1 MIFLRFLNP
10 ALVLPHEFGIVDAE
24 PLPRIKRGLTLVS
37 KILQN
42 IANHVMFTKE
52 FHMRCFN
59 DYLRSTFEPVTN
71 FVRSISEPMNLTT
84 VMPFD
89 EQQPIETRP
98 PDSTVLSPAYP
109 MSYISDANV
118 LALHRLL
125 WYHQEKIGDYLS
137 SGRDHKAI
145 GRRPFDKMA
154 TLLAYLGPPDHRP
167 LDSQWI
173 SYDMT
178 ATKFEELMAKTQM
191 HEREEFKSLK
201 ALNIFYQVSP
211 RLATQP

>member
-37 KILQN
+37 EILQN
-42 IANHVMFTKE
+42 VANHVMFAKE

-59 DYLRSTFEPVTN
+59 DFLRSTFDSVTN
-71 FVRSISEPMNLTT
+71 FVRSISEPMNLPTLIA
-84 VMPFD
+84 FD
-89 EQQPIETRP
+89 EQQPIETLP
-98 PDSTVLSPAYP
+98 PDSSVLSPAYP

-191 HEREEFKSLK
+191 HEREEFKALK
-201 ALNIFYQVSP
+201 ALNIFYQVSSLVAAEP
-211 RLATQP
+211 

>member
-1 MIFLRFLNP
+1 
-10 ALVLPHEFGIVDAE
+10 
-24 PLPRIKRGLTLVS
+24 
-37 KILQN
+37 
-42 IANHVMFTKE
+42 
-52 FHMRCFN
+52 
-59 DYLRSTFEPVTN
+59 
-71 FVRSISEPMNLTT
+71 
-84 VMPFD
+84 
-89 EQQPIETRP
+89 
-98 PDSTVLSPAYP
+98 
-109 MSYISDANV
+109 MSYISYANV

-201 ALNIFYQVSP
+201 ALNIFYQVSLFFP
-211 RLATQP
+211 SV

>member
-1 MIFLRFLNP
+1 
-10 ALVLPHEFGIVDAE
+10 
-24 PLPRIKRGLTLVS
+24 
-37 KILQN
+37 
-42 IANHVMFTKE
+42 
-52 FHMRCFN
+52 MRCFN
-59 DYLRSTFEPVTN
+59 DHLRTTFDLATT
-71 FVRSISEPMNLTT
+71 FVLSISEPININIL
-84 VMPFD
+84 MPSD
-89 EQQPIETRP
+89 EQQLIENNNNNRH
-98 PDSTVLSPAYP
+98 DSTSISPTYP

-201 ALNIFYQVSP
+201 ALNIFYQVSLFFP
-211 RLATQP
+211 SV

>member
-1 MIFLRFLNP
+1 
-10 ALVLPHEFGIVDAE
+10 
-24 PLPRIKRGLTLVS
+24 
-37 KILQN
+37 
-42 IANHVMFTKE
+42 
-52 FHMRCFN
+52 MRCFN
-59 DYLRSTFEPVTN
+59 TYLSSTFETVES
-71 FVRSISEPMNLTT
+71 FVRSIIELNIYTHFIST
-84 VMPFD
+84 D
-89 EQQPIETRP
+89 AQQTIEKNYS
-98 PDSTVLSPAYP
+98 DSSTLSPAYP

-191 HEREEFKSLK
+191 HEKDEFKSLK
-201 ALNIFYQVSP
+201 ELNIFYQVGSITN
-211 RLATQP
+211 LVVSTVDDLSSF

>member
-1 MIFLRFLNP
+1 M
-10 ALVLPHEFGIVDAE
+10 
-24 PLPRIKRGLTLVS
+24 PRIKRGLTLVS

-42 IANHVMFTKE
+42 IANNLIITKE
-52 FHMRCFN
+52 FHMRFFN
-59 DYLRSTFEPVTN
+59 DYLRSTFDLATT
-71 FVRSISEPMNLTT
+71 FVLTISEPINFNTII
-84 VMPFD
+84 PSD
-89 EQQPIETRP
+89 EQQPVENNQI
-98 PDSTVLSPAYP
+98 PDSTILSPTYP

-201 ALNIFYQVSP
+201 ALNLFYQV
-211 RLATQP
+211 